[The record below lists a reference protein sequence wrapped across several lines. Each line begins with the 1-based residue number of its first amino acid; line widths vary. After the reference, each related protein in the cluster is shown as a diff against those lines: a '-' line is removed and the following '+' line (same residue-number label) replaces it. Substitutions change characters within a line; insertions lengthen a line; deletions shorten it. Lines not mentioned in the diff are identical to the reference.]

1 MKGKKK
7 RCNEREEDDG
17 EGGGG
22 GGGADGEWMAGPWME
37 RHVYGKGG

>member
-17 EGGGG
+17 EGGG